1 MLWRWHLPHQLY
13 FHHVLLNKWITFCL
27 CVYSSSIWCI
37 FNPLTLFISVTQ
49 SSSKF
54 LQVSGRQVGERWRL
68 LIHSLGERIRR
79 ESFWEREIFN
89 SLALIKASLGI
100 CFRSDS
106 HESTTGKSIGSQAE
120 LALLLSLADFLW
132 LTVRILHLS
141 NTIFLLSP
149 GFLSSVV
156 AILWDRHTILFHSAA
171 QLRRTRFL

>member
-1 MLWRWHLPHQLY
+1 MFPLQLY
-13 FHHVLLNKWITFCL
+13 FQHVFLNKWITFCL

-37 FNPLTLFISVTQ
+37 FNPLALFISVTQ

-54 LQVSGRQVGERWRL
+54 LQVSGTQVGERWRL
-68 LIHSLGERIRR
+68 LIHSLGERLRR
-79 ESFWEREIFN
+79 ESFWERKIFN

-106 HESTTGKSIGSQAE
+106 HKFTTGTNPQQAR
-120 LALLLSLADFLW
+120 LSWLSRTYNYFLW

-141 NTIFLLSP
+141 KTLFPLSR

-156 AILWDRHTILFHSAA
+156 AILWDRHTILFH
-171 QLRRTRFL
+171 